1 MSYAHTLLI
10 GAVLIA
16 AAILFTNRLPPAEA
30 QPSGGQWR
38 MQVSPNGNIAWRINS
53 TTGEMHY
60 CRGMTSLTHNSP
72 PSCVSMPHPS
82 RSGVGNGIL
91 SVAPAAGRPR

>member
-30 QPSGGQWR
+30 QPSGPWR

-53 TTGEMHY
+53 TSGEMHF
-60 CRGMTSLTHNSP
+60 CRGMTSLTHKSP
-72 PSCVSMPHPS
+72 PSCVAMP
-82 RSGVGNGIL
+82 RVAMDGIENGII
-91 SVAPAAGRPR
+91 SVAPAAGNSR

>member
-16 AAILFTNRLPPAEA
+16 AAVLFTNKLPSAEA
-30 QPSGGQWR
+30 QPPGQWR

-53 TTGEMHY
+53 ITGEMHF

-82 RSGVGNGIL
+82 RNGLENGII
-91 SVAPAAGRPR
+91 SIAPAAGISR

>member
-10 GAVLIA
+10 GVVLIA
-16 AAILFTNRLPPAEA
+16 AAVLFTNKFPPAEA
-30 QPSGGQWR
+30 QPSGPWR
-38 MQVSPNGNIAWRINS
+38 MQVSPNGKIAWRINS
-53 TTGEMHY
+53 TSGEMHF

-72 PSCVSMPHPS
+72 PSCVAMPRLSMD
-82 RSGVGNGIL
+82 GIGNGII

>member
-16 AAILFTNRLPPAEA
+16 AAVLFTNRLPPAEA
-30 QPSGGQWR
+30 QPSGPWR

>member
-1 MSYAHTLLI
+1 MSFAQTMLI
-10 GAVLIA
+10 GAALIA
-16 AAILFTNRLPPAEA
+16 VAILFTNRLPPAEA
-30 QPSGGQWR
+30 EPGGSWR
-38 MQVSPNGNIAWRINS
+38 LQVSPNGNIAWRINS
-53 TTGEMHY
+53 ISGEMHF

-91 SVAPAAGRPR
+91 SVAPAAGTSR

>member
-1 MSYAHTLLI
+1 MSYAHSLLI

-16 AAILFTNRLPPAEA
+16 AAVFFTDRLPPAEA
-30 QPSGGQWR
+30 QPSGPWR

-53 TTGEMHY
+53 TSGEMHF

-72 PSCVSMPHPS
+72 PSCVAMPHPTWNDI
-82 RSGVGNGIL
+82 GKGIL
-91 SVAPAAGRPR
+91 SVAPVAGRPR